1 MIIQCGKCDTRF
13 RFDESLIEGDGV
25 WVRCSRCQHV
35 FFQEREEGKP
45 ASGDPEIPSVRISDA
60 RRTSDDRFFAADA
73 SPRRAEG
80 RMVRTPPAGEEKEIH
95 PEIEKEI
102 SLNGLDVG
110 IGAEEPGAPEIVEE
124 EDRDAG
130 GEAAADTGA
139 PRKKG
144 GWGWTILKLFL
155 LLLLIAV
162 VSGGVSLWLFP
173 EVRFQ
178 ALEWAAPWLRDVPA
192 VEKLLGTGMKGQDA
206 ARIPV
211 RIKDVRERSVANL
224 LSGNI
229 RVIEGVAVNQSPYPL
244 AKIRVRLAVSDA
256 YDVLLAEKYAYAG
269 NLLTD
274 AELGT
279 LAESEIQRELSTPE
293 GTDIPNDKVPPNG
306 EIPFMLIFTQDQA
319 GVVKTIVTA
328 AGAERVP

>member
-1 MIIQCGKCDTRF
+1 MIIQCGKCETRF
-13 RFDESLIEGDGV
+13 RFDENLIEGDGV

-35 FFQEREEGKP
+35 FFQGREEGRA
-45 ASGDPEIPSVRISDA
+45 ASAASEIPSVRISEA
-60 RRTSDDRFFAADA
+60 RRSADDRFPSADA
-73 SPRRAEG
+73 SPSRPDEG
-80 RMVRTPPAGEEKEIH
+80 EEATPPAREEKEIH

-102 SLNGLDVG
+102 SLNGLDVA
-110 IGAEEPGAPEIVEE
+110 ISPLEPGAPGVVEE
-124 EDRDAG
+124 EEDAG
-130 GEAAADTGA
+130 EKDEAYSGGE
-139 PRKKG
+139 RKRG

-178 ALEWAAPWLRDVPA
+178 ALEWASPWLRNVPA

-224 LSGNI
+224 LSGNL

-269 NLLTD
+269 NMLTD

-279 LAESEIQRELSTPE
+279 LAESEIQRELSAPE

-306 EIPFMLIFTQDQA
+306 EIPFMVVFTQDQA
-319 GVVKTIVTA
+319 GVVKTTVTP
-328 AGAERVP
+328 AGAERVQ